1 MILFETGGA
10 PANRTVELKSTQ
22 TYIGQPRPP
31 PPPGPPATCPAGYTA
46 HAAGL
51 WSNPSPCGYPSK
63 PGCKE
68 DAVNVTLALCARKCN
83 LTEGCLAFEVYQ
95 GAAAARR
102 CFTFIDELKLPFI
115 PVASCSNCV
124 RNKHSAPPR
133 RQLLASD
140 GGPTLPGFKL
150 GHGTFL
156 LNGEPIRLF
165 AGALQHFRIH
175 PDHWGHRLA
184 LAKAMGLNAVQTL
197 IPWMMMEPTPGEFKT
212 GGFTDIVKF
221 AQMAQKEGP
230 SKPFFPT
237 SSSDSSQFP
246 STCSSLPLVFGCSNV
261 AC

>member
-124 RNKHSAPPR
+124 RNKHSGADGANPAAEPLSLLSSSPPR
-133 RQLLASD
+133 HRQLRASD
-140 GGPTLPGFKL
+140 DPARPS
-150 GHGTFL
+150 
-156 LNGEPIRLF
+156 
-165 AGALQHFRIH
+165 
-175 PDHWGHRLA
+175 
-184 LAKAMGLNAVQTL
+184 L
-197 IPWMMMEPTPGEFKT
+197 IPSLCTR
-212 GGFTDIVKF
+212 FTRAGI
-221 AQMAQKEGP
+221 EWRR
-230 SKPFFPT
+230 
-237 SSSDSSQFP
+237 
-246 STCSSLPLVFGCSNV
+246 
-261 AC
+261 